1 MNKDKMF
8 LICPMLH
15 QGGFER
21 VCVNTARIL
30 GNDYDITIVIFDDAD
45 IAFDI
50 SGLRVIN
57 LNLGARP
64 GKLYKALN
72 VMNRVRA
79 LKKLIRQEK
88 PKVCYSFGPT
98 ANLVNV
104 NARTKGCQVYIG
116 LRSYMEFD
124 TPRMLNFF
132 CSRADRILC
141 CSKEIENR
149 INAEYGYSNTV
160 TIYNPFDI
168 VQITEAAGQD
178 VELPWTEDG
187 LVILSAV
194 GREDNAKGYWH
205 MLKAFGH
212 LCESNDRVRL
222 MIIGDGEYQQYRKL
236 AADLR
241 IEDKVWFTGVV
252 KNPYKYVAKSDI
264 YLLTS
269 VNEGFPNC
277 LVEAMC
283 LSKAVVATNCKSG
296 PAEILIDDAKSD
308 TAYVDGLL
316 ANSKDGIV
324 YGDYGIIISC
334 MSHDPSFDIQDNE
347 EEKCLGNLLVSLT
360 NNSELVEEYSMRAG
374 QGATRFGYDAYRRA
388 FANLNGETE

>member
-30 GNDYDITIVIFDDAD
+30 QDEYDITIVIFDDAD

-50 SGLRVIN
+50 TGLKVVN

-64 GKLYKALN
+64 GKFNKAIN
-72 VMNRVRA
+72 VVKRVSA
-79 LKKLIRQEK
+79 LKKLIREER

-104 NARTKGCQVYIG
+104 NAKTKGTQVYIG

-124 TPRMLNFF
+124 SPRMLKMF
-132 CSRADRILC
+132 CSRADRIIC

-149 INAEYGYSNTV
+149 INKEYGYSNTV

-168 VQITEAAGQD
+168 GQITEASKQEAD
-178 VELPWTEDG
+178 IPWKEDG
-187 LVILSAV
+187 LIILSAV

-205 MLKAFGH
+205 MIKAFKQ
-212 LCESNDRVRL
+212 LYDVNPDTRL
-222 MIIGDGEYQQYRKL
+222 MIIGDGEYREYKELASKL
-236 AADLR
+236 GVS
-241 IEDKVWFTGVV
+241 DKIWFTGVV
-252 KNPYKYVAKSDI
+252 KNPYKYVEKSDI

-283 LSKAVVATNCKSG
+283 LNRAVVATNCKSG
-296 PAEILIDDAKSD
+296 PAEILLDDAQSD
-308 TAYVDGLL
+308 TVYVDGLL
-316 ANSKDGIV
+316 SDSSDGIV
-324 YGDYGIIISC
+324 YADYGIIIRC
-334 MSHDPSFDIQDNE
+334 MSHEPSFDIQDNKE
-347 EEKCLGNLLVSLT
+347 EECLARLLNLLCS
-360 NNSELVEEYSMRAG
+360 NREMIEEYSMRAG
-374 QGATRFGYDAYRRA
+374 QGATRFGYEAYKQA
-388 FANLNGETE
+388 FTDIRNES